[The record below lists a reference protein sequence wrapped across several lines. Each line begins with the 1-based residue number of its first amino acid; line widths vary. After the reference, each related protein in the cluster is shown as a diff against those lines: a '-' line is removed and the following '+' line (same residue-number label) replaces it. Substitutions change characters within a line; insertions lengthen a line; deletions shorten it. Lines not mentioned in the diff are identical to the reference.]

1 MKKLLLALLSIL
13 TLNVFSQTDTIRTY
27 QNGTT
32 TTDTLEWFTHFNC
45 QIGVSISIP
54 LYDAQVPL
62 PPLSITDTSGEHI
75 SPLYV
80 NMRYVVS
87 NSDNDTLLYAIY
99 YDFILSDTD
108 TVFYCLHVG
117 DTLGYVCLFYDGNGW
132 GGVHHVKDTCNYA
145 HSSSARYF
153 NIIGTNPLG
162 IDEISPSKKLVRV
175 IDETGRDAEPVPNRL
190 LIYIYD
196 DGTKEKK
203 VIIKE

>member
-1 MKKLLLALLSIL
+1 MSIL

-27 QNGTT
+27 QNGTSNS
-32 TTDTLEWFTHFNC
+32 DTLEWFADFNC
-45 QIGVSISIP
+45 QIGVSLGNP
-54 LYDAQVPL
+54 LYNAQVPL
-62 PPLSITDTSGEHI
+62 PPISITDPSGEPI

-87 NSDNDTLLYAIY
+87 NSDNDTLLFAID
-99 YDFILSDTD
+99 YDFMLSDTD

-117 DTLGYVCLFYDGNGW
+117 DTLGYICRFYDGNSW
-132 GGVHHVKDTCNYA
+132 GGIHHVKDTCNYA

-162 IDEISPSKKLVRV
+162 IDEISPSKKLVRI
-175 IDETGRDAEPVPNRL
+175 IDETGRDAQPVPNRL

-196 DGTKEKK
+196 DGTCLLYTSPSPRDS
-203 VIIKE
+203 